1 MYGTAVSSYD
11 WKENI
16 TDGSNKEN
24 TTIVPQLPDY
34 DDIDDPDGSGAS
46 ENITTIYFPTSQ
58 TDNNFSNNSSE
69 TTNSTLNSDEHDNFN
84 EDYDVTTVINQ
95 STNNGTTVIL

>member
-11 WKENI
+11 WKENN
-16 TDGSNKEN
+16 TDGNNKEN

-46 ENITTIYFPTSQ
+46 ENITTLYFPTSQ
-58 TDNNFSNNSSE
+58 TDDNFSNNSSE
-69 TTNSTLNSDEHDNFN
+69 TTNSTLNSDEHDNFD
-84 EDYDVTTVINQ
+84 EDYNITTVMHQ
-95 STNNGTTVIL
+95 GTNNGITVIL